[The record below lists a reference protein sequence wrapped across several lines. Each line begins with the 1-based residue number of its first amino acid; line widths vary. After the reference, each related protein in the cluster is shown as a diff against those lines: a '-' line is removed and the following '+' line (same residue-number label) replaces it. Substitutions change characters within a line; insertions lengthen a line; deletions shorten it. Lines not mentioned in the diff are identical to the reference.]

1 MSVEK
6 FFSTIAKINSYNSLS
21 VLRHRWGLIIK
32 QDWFQKFTGEE
43 LQEINSVKEK
53 KKQQLLQ
60 RETATQEA
68 KQAETEALSKS
79 KEWHIIQKHQTEYLE
94 WIDVTEEI
102 KRRKKNPQTKQLQ
115 LSNKELS
122 LRFQYLKKYFRFKG
136 LELTF

>member
-43 LQEINSVKEK
+43 LQEINLAKEK

-60 RETATQEA
+60 RETAAQEA
-68 KQAETEALSKS
+68 KQAETETLSKS
-79 KEWHIIQKHQTEYLE
+79 KKWQIIQKHWPEYLE
-94 WIDVTEEI
+94 WIDITEEV
-102 KRRKKNPQTKQLQ
+102 KRRNTNPKLKRLD

-136 LELTF
+136 LELTY